1 MASDPADRSR
11 HGALRSTLHLAR
23 GWYGSGERR
32 LAWGLTA
39 LVVLLTLAQIATT
52 LGLNAWNGAF
62 FSALE
67 RRDQSGMTLQAWLFP
82 LLALL
87 TMALAVAQLWAKQIL
102 ALSWRRWLVEHLQG
116 RWVRDGR
123 NYHMALLPEAAD
135 NPDQR
140 ISENTRWATAVSVEL
155 GTSLFY
161 AAVNLVT
168 FVGLLWSLSAA
179 IPVAGVALPGG
190 MLGLALLYAAGGTLV
205 TWLVGRPLIGIH
217 IDRNQAESE
226 HRFALIRQ
234 REQAE
239 AVAMLGGGADE
250 AGRLNQTFG
259 QVVGVMHRMLRQE
272 RHLMWIA
279 SGYGMVAATLPL
291 LLASPSYF
299 AGAIGLGTLVQLGQ
313 AFAEVVRALSWLQ
326 EHWPQVADWR
336 SHMERIMAL
345 EDSLA
350 AAGRLAERGGIAVEE
365 GGSLLALDA
374 LTLRSPTGQVLLEE
388 AEAEIRP
395 GERVLI
401 QGGSGCGKSTLIRAA
416 AGLWPWGEGRIRRP
430 ARTETLLLPQRPY
443 LPLGTLRAAVCY
455 PAGPGDV
462 DTAAIVLALTRC
474 GLGGLAARLDEAG
487 RWDRIL
493 SLGEQQRLGFA
504 RLLLL
509 RPRWALLDEATSA
522 LDEIAEAGLMRLF
535 EQELAGVGLV
545 STGDRPGLARWH
557 DRVLRIEEG
566 RLIGAAAAALPPLP
580 APGRLRV
587 AHAHALPEQRPAP
600 RPDRQAAP
608 ARAMQ
613 GRLQAL

>member
-82 LLALL
+82 MLALL

-179 IPVAGVALPGG
+179 IPVAGLAQPGG
-190 MLGLALLYAAGGTLV
+190 MLGLALLYATAGTLV

-250 AGRLNQTFG
+250 AGRLNRSFG

-272 RHLMWIA
+272 RRLMWIA

-291 LLASPSYF
+291 LLASPS
-299 AGAIGLGTLVQLGQ
+299 
-313 AFAEVVRALSWLQ
+313 
-326 EHWPQVADWR
+326 
-336 SHMERIMAL
+336 
-345 EDSLA
+345 
-350 AAGRLAERGGIAVEE
+350 
-365 GGSLLALDA
+365 
-374 LTLRSPTGQVLLEE
+374 
-388 AEAEIRP
+388 
-395 GERVLI
+395 
-401 QGGSGCGKSTLIRAA
+401 
-416 AGLWPWGEGRIRRP
+416 
-430 ARTETLLLPQRPY
+430 
-443 LPLGTLRAAVCY
+443 
-455 PAGPGDV
+455 
-462 DTAAIVLALTRC
+462 
-474 GLGGLAARLDEAG
+474 
-487 RWDRIL
+487 
-493 SLGEQQRLGFA
+493 
-504 RLLLL
+504 
-509 RPRWALLDEATSA
+509 
-522 LDEIAEAGLMRLF
+522 
-535 EQELAGVGLV
+535 
-545 STGDRPGLARWH
+545 
-557 DRVLRIEEG
+557 
-566 RLIGAAAAALPPLP
+566 
-580 APGRLRV
+580 
-587 AHAHALPEQRPAP
+587 
-600 RPDRQAAP
+600 
-608 ARAMQ
+608 
-613 GRLQAL
+613 